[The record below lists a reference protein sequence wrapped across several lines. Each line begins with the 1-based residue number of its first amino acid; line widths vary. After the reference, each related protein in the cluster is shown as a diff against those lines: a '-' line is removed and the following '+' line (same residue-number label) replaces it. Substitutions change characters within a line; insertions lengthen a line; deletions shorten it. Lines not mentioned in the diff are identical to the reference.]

1 MSTQPNS
8 PSTMVMNVIG
18 REVQATYSILWSS
31 NNTTTNDTGDSCI
44 GVVSSDNS
52 QSPDG
57 TIAPTYHSTPIDN
70 VSPLASRNNLS
81 LEIAIAPKM
90 TGRLNIMS
98 AEIPSL
104 PHFETDSS
112 DSDDC
117 LPPKVVSPVG
127 STEDLRFNTQIVI
140 DSSDSD
146 TDSNDVS
153 PFAYSNELCLEVAI
167 VPTLNNVQVPHSVQD
182 SLLAEFTEF
191 DINEEPSLFI
201 GMLD

>member
-1 MSTQPNS
+1 MGA
-8 PSTMVMNVIG
+8 VG
-18 REVQATYSILWSS
+18 RSVGRIVDATYSIFWSS
-31 NNTTTNDTGDSCI
+31 NNTTTNDTGDSCV
-44 GVVSSDNS
+44 GVLSSDNS

-70 VSPLASRNNLS
+70 VSPLASRENLS

-90 TGRLNIMS
+90 TGRFMS

-117 LPPKVVSPVG
+117 LPPKVVLSVG
-127 STEDLRFNTQIVI
+127 SHEDLRFNTQIVI
-140 DSSDSD
+140 ESSDTD

-153 PFAYSNELCLEVAI
+153 PFANSNELCLEDPFL
-167 VPTLNNVQVPHSVQD
+167 PTLNNVRVPHPVQD

-191 DINEEPSLFI
+191 DIKEEPSLSF